1 MKRPIFAWDD
11 EEVKLPEIKE
21 EAPEIKSNV
30 LSFDE
35 AIEQIKREEEDI
47 LNTVTGVVSS
57 EDIVNAKPLPHV
69 KQEEMRP
76 YIESL
81 PSEYQSAVLKS
92 EGDHKL
98 GTSHIVVLVHSFYKD
113 AAEEIGTT
121 MEKTDTVYEW
131 YIKTIRESMIEEEN
145 LMKISLTGLGTFQ
158 ISIRCILGTLYK
170 RMAYSE
176 KMFEGIIAQN
186 HRNIQ
191 FKRRALERVLVP
203 TNIAYR
209 KGKNKFDLLGHFP
222 EFNNRMFKKTEEFF
236 YIIATKLPKL
246 YERLSRVR

>member
-1 MKRPIFAWDD
+1 MKKHVFAWDE
-11 EEVKLPEIKE
+11 EEVKLPEIRE
-21 EAPEIKSNV
+21 EAPEIKDNV
-30 LSFDE
+30 VSFED
-35 AIEQIKREEEDI
+35 ALIKIKEEESKI
-47 LNTVTGVVSS
+47 LENAREVISS
-57 EDIVNAKPLPHV
+57 EEIKKARPLSGSNLGH
-69 KQEEMRP
+69 
-76 YIESL
+76 I
-81 PSEYQSAVLKS
+81 PSEYEKAVKKNELDQES
-92 EGDHKL
+92 PSNSYVSG
-98 GTSHIVVLVHSFYKD
+98 HIVLLVHSFYKE
-113 AAEEIGTT
+113 AGEATGIQR
-121 MEKTDTVYEW
+121 EKVDTVYEW
-131 YIKTIRESMIEEEN
+131 YIKTIRESMVEEEN
-145 LMKISLTGLGTFQ
+145 LMKITLTGLGGFQ

-176 KMFEGIIAQN
+176 KMFDGILEQN

-222 EFNNRMFKKTEEFF
+222 EFNNRVFKKTEEFF